1 MSSAA
6 HMSPEEGGMVRPG
19 TPGWAEALLAK
30 SDSCSDGLA
39 GSFAI
44 HAGYRM
50 FFCSGFLHLQQV
62 LALGPDKGCSAVLPH
77 VHGRL

>member
-1 MSSAA
+1 
-6 HMSPEEGGMVRPG
+6 MVRPG

-50 FFCSGFLHLQQV
+50 FFCSGFLHLHWL
-62 LALGPDKGCSAVLPH
+62 LALTKDAQQCCPMSMAGSRGWAELISGDLSL
-77 VHGRL
+77 